1 MKGKIVLIP
10 FPYTDL
16 TSSKLRPAL
25 VLYEGEKDV
34 IVAFVSSRIQFGSV
48 ETAVIIKKDQAGFEE
63 TGLKA
68 DSIIRLD
75 KVATILKD
83 LVVGE
88 LGELNEEL
96 RRSVNKKLKNIMEI

>member
-1 MKGKIVLIP
+1 MFL
-10 FPYTDL
+10 
-16 TSSKLRPAL
+16 
-25 VLYEGEKDV
+25 
-34 IVAFVSSRIQFGSV
+34 
-48 ETAVIIKKDQAGFEE
+48 
-63 TGLKA
+63 
-68 DSIIRLD
+68 LD

>member
-34 IVAFVSSRIQFGSV
+34 IVAFVTSRIQFESV
-48 ETAVIIKKDQAGFEE
+48 ESAVTIKKEQAGFEE
-63 TGLKA
+63 TGLKV

>member
-1 MKGKIVLIP
+1 L
-10 FPYTDL
+10 FL
-16 TSSKLRPAL
+16 
-25 VLYEGEKDV
+25 
-34 IVAFVSSRIQFGSV
+34 
-48 ETAVIIKKDQAGFEE
+48 
-63 TGLKA
+63 
-68 DSIIRLD
+68 LD

>member
-1 MKGKIVLIP
+1 M
-10 FPYTDL
+10 
-16 TSSKLRPAL
+16 
-25 VLYEGEKDV
+25 
-34 IVAFVSSRIQFGSV
+34 
-48 ETAVIIKKDQAGFEE
+48 
-63 TGLKA
+63 KA